1 MSLNGNSEK
10 ISNIFDSNDN
20 FISKTDSNNNNA
32 RKVDKIV
39 SLPIIQFKYKG
50 GTKIDKYKIN
60 IFNKKINIYQKKNE
74 IENEKEI

>member
-1 MSLNGNSEK
+1 MKYQTNKNLLYNNYRICSTMSLNGNSEK

-50 GTKIDKYKIN
+50 RN
-60 IFNKKINIYQKKNE
+60 
-74 IENEKEI
+74 